1 MEPCLLLYDCED
13 SRPSIM
19 RTIGGCQAVAIMQ
32 PACFGGAHLSIGE
45 FVQARGA
52 GFAVLDAHAPLPC
65 SKVLPCCSKVLLLM
79 AHACMLI
86 YIDRLCR
93 ITFRNVKVRDEKIN
107 RCDRHA
113 LISLMRIFCV
123 RASFICS
130 SNHQHTGLCGK
141 YKAFYYFVLIGRAVC
156 YEYTDDA
163 MIW

>member
-1 MEPCLLLYDCED
+1 MSSSCN
-13 SRPSIM
+13 
-19 RTIGGCQAVAIMQ
+19 MQ

-113 LISLMRIFCV
+113 LITHAHILC
-123 RASFICS
+123 RACFVLLQQST
-130 SNHQHTGLCGK
+130 HWLTLCGK
-141 YKAFYYFVLIGRAVC
+141 YIKYSIILY
-156 YEYTDDA
+156 
-163 MIW
+163 

>member
-1 MEPCLLLYDCED
+1 MEPCLLLYDCEK

-32 PACFGGAHLSIGE
+32 PACFGGAHLSTGE

-52 GFAVLDAHAPLPC
+52 GFAALVLDAHAPLPC
-65 SKVLPCCSKVLLLM
+65 SKVLLLM
-79 AHACMLI
+79 THACMLI

-113 LISLMRIFCV
+113 LISLVRIFCV
-123 RASFICS
+123 RASFCF

-141 YKAFYYFVLIGRAVC
+141 YKAFYYFVILIGRAVC

>member
-19 RTIGGCQAVAIMQ
+19 RTIGACQAVAIMQ

-52 GFAVLDAHAPLPC
+52 GFAVLVLDAHAPLPC
-65 SKVLPCCSKVLLLM
+65 SKVLLLM
-79 AHACMLI
+79 THACMLI

-113 LISLMRIFCV
+113 IITH
-123 RASFICS
+123 AHI
-130 SNHQHTGLCGK
+130 LC
-141 YKAFYYFVLIGRAVC
+141 ACFVLLQQSSTHWLV
-156 YEYTDDA
+156 
-163 MIW
+163 WKV

>member
-19 RTIGGCQAVAIMQ
+19 RNIGGCQAVAIMQ

-86 YIDRLCR
+86 YRDRLCR
-93 ITFRNVKVRDEKIN
+93 ITFRNVKVRDEKIT

-113 LISLMRIFCV
+113 LITHAHSVC
-123 RASFICS
+123 
-130 SNHQHTGLCGK
+130 
-141 YKAFYYFVLIGRAVC
+141 FVLLQQSPHWLV
-156 YEYTDDA
+156 
-163 MIW
+163 WKV